1 MASISGSIGSS
12 TRGVDELWLDVLQQV
27 SARTA
32 HELKGALNGVA
43 VNLEVVRSRSNR
55 PDAPGSA
62 VAPFAASAADQLDAV
77 VGMTEALLKLARPAR
92 EPVDV
97 AETVDNLSSL
107 LVPSARA
114 EGISLRVETPVREI
128 AGCTVRAGGNVVRL
142 VIGSS
147 LLAALAQKGDIRCRL
162 EVGAAA
168 VFAIECADA
177 EGPLVLSS
185 DVMTVAAAAD
195 IRVQSEGQS
204 ISLSFPRAGAAR
216 QRTPERP

>member
-27 SARTA
+27 STRTA

-55 PDAPGSA
+55 SEAPASA

-77 VGMTEALLKLARPAR
+77 VGMTEALLKLARPVR

-97 AETVDNLSSL
+97 AETIDNLSSL

-114 EGISLRVETPVREI
+114 EGMSLRIETPVREI
-128 AGCTVRAGGNVVRL
+128 TGCTVHAGGNVVRL
-142 VIGSS
+142 VIGAT

-162 EVGAAA
+162 EVGDEAIL
-168 VFAIECADA
+168 AIECADA

-185 DVMTVAAAAD
+185 DVRAAASAAG
-195 IRVQSEGQS
+195 IRVQSEGLS
-204 ISLSFPRAGAAR
+204 ISLAFPRAGAIR
-216 QRTPERP
+216 QRTPERA